1 MSDAEMSARIDA
13 LEVRIAYQDRTIED
27 LNTIVTTQ
35 WKQIDELTKQVGRMA
50 DRLRNVEENAPSS
63 GEPEPP
69 PPHY

>member
-1 MSDAEMSARIDA
+1 MSESETQARLEA
-13 LEVRIAYQDRTIED
+13 LEVRVAYQDRTIED
-27 LNTIVTTQ
+27 LNATVTAQ
-35 WKQIDELTKQVGRMA
+35 WKQIDDLAKQVARMA

>member
-1 MSDAEMSARIDA
+1 MSEAEMSARIDA

-27 LNTIVTTQ
+27 LNGVVTAQ
-35 WKQIDELTKQVGRMA
+35 WKQLDDLTKQVARMA

>member
-1 MSDAEMSARIDA
+1 MSEVEMSARIEA

-27 LNTIVTTQ
+27 LNSAVTAQ
-35 WKQIDELTKQVGRMA
+35 WKQLDDLTKQVTRMA

>member
-1 MSDAEMSARIDA
+1 MSESEIQARLEA

-27 LNTIVTTQ
+27 LNTTVTAQ
-35 WKQIDELTKQVGRMA
+35 WKQLDDLVKQVARMA
-50 DRLRNVEENAPSS
+50 DRLRNVEENAPAS

>member
-1 MSDAEMSARIDA
+1 MSDAETSARLEA

-27 LNTIVTTQ
+27 LNSAVTAQ
-35 WKQIDELTKQVGRMA
+35 WKQLDELVKQVARMA